1 MSAPRPNPYLQ
12 VVFILAVFLA
22 FLGGYLGWRA
32 LSDGPRAPGQV
43 EASIPEK
50 PEFRLASLEGGSL
63 SLGDLRG
70 KVVLVDFWAT
80 WCGPCHVQADI
91 LREVYPELKERGAEF
106 VAVSLGEPEE
116 LVRTFL
122 DKEPY
127 PWPVLTDPD
136 DRVSQE
142 LGIYVLPTLMILD
155 REGRVTYFEPGI
167 LSAGR
172 LRAELE
178 RAGLGG
184 TA

>member
-1 MSAPRPNPYLQ
+1 MSKRPNPYLQ
-12 VVFILAVFLA
+12 IVFIMAVFMA
-22 FLGGYLGWRA
+22 FLGGYLGWRL
-32 LSDGPRAPGQV
+32 LSGEPRTSPAV
-43 EASIPEK
+43 EATVPER
-50 PEFRLASLEGGSL
+50 PDFRLTSLDGGEL

-91 LREVYPELKERGAEF
+91 LRQVYPELKQRGAEF
-106 VAVSLGEPEE
+106 VAVSLGEPEDV
-116 LVRTFL
+116 VRAFL
-122 DKEPY
+122 EDDPY
-127 PWPVLTDPD
+127 SWPVLTDPE
-136 DRVSQE
+136 DRVSQQ

-155 REGRVTYFEPGI
+155 REGRVSYLEPGI
-167 LSAGR
+167 LPAGR